1 MFYRPGL
8 FDPAESQSL
17 LNALTDTILWER
29 PNFRIYGKEFPVPRM
44 TAWYGDVEYKYSG
57 IINVPLPWTEELFLI
72 KVRAE
77 LACAHEFNS
86 VLLNFYRDGNDHMS
100 WHSDDEKSLGID
112 PVIASVSFGEV
123 RKFSVKHRKDKTL
136 KPITLELDSGS
147 LVIMKGEMQKFWHH
161 RINPSKRPMGPRINL
176 TFRKV
181 IS

>member
-1 MFYRPGL
+1 
-8 FDPAESQSL
+8 
-17 LNALTDTILWER
+17 
-29 PNFRIYGKEFPVPRM
+29 
-44 TAWYGDVEYKYSG
+44 
-57 IINVPLPWTEELFLI
+57 
-72 KVRAE
+72 
-77 LACAHEFNS
+77 
-86 VLLNFYRDGNDHMS
+86 MS